1 MNVETLLTLAY
12 RNVNYVF
19 DSEISQTA
27 GNREDRCTRRVGGN
41 GKGLSPSK
49 RRLELTFPTVTTL
62 GAGDVAQSVECS
74 LSTPEAVGSI
84 FNPVPTRQ
92 GGIALLISA
101 AGRRSKEDR
110 KFK

>member
-12 RNVNYVF
+12 KNVNYVS

-27 GNREDRCTRRVGGN
+27 GNKEHRCTQRVGGN

-74 LSTPEAVGSI
+74 LSMLRLWFQSSTLYQPDMVAE
-84 FNPVPTRQ
+84 PC
-92 GGIALLISA
+92 
-101 AGRRSKEDR
+101 
-110 KFK
+110 